1 MKKEYFYNIS
11 DNVADELYE
20 SLNELLPVA
29 SVVHIALGVMAL
41 VLVHRSSDREWNER
55 FAGLLISWM
64 MVMLGMQYV
73 FSTLIDYRIE
83 QLGTD
88 TISVFFTYESIFYS
102 WMTYGQSALE
112 STFYASIAILPMI
125 YPYPVFQ
132 KKNVE

>member
-1 MKKEYFYNIS
+1 M
-11 DNVADELYE
+11 ADELYE

-29 SVVHIALGVMAL
+29 SVVNIALGVMAL

-102 WMTYGQSALE
+102 WMTYGQLSL
-112 STFYASIAILPMI
+112 IHI
-125 YPYPVFQ
+125 
-132 KKNVE
+132 